1 MRPIDVER
9 VSVGEC
15 VDRYVEMVRAK
26 TVTGALSSGTAEVYA
41 RDAAT
46 FAELAGADRVL
57 DDLTGEDVDAVLLRF
72 ARKPDG
78 RRSRGG
84 VGAGGSGAGGGV
96 QSAASQARFRRSV
109 SALFRY
115 AVVAGWVQLNPMEAV
130 TVRPRHR
137 GGLRAERRA
146 LTVEQAEGLLGAAR
160 GLVDSGGAGRR
171 VDQRTELRDGLI
183 VLLLAAVGPRVSEL
197 TRANVEDFFVNG
209 GTRYWRVFG
218 KGGRTRD
225 VPLPGPVVEVLDA
238 YLAEG
243 RGLLD
248 RGREPKALLLSWRG
262 RRLARGDVQG
272 VIDRVL
278 ARVEP
283 GRRRS
288 VTPHG
293 LRHTTATHL
302 LAAATDMDAVRRVL
316 GHADLATL
324 GRYRDELPG
333 ELEAAMRVHPLLGSV
348 VRGGSVAGVSDP
360 AEVGGLGEAG
370 VPDAVGGEGDG
381 GGGERDDEGASE
393 VVAGVPSP
401 GGEGGGDGDAHEG
414 GAAFE

>member
-1 MRPIDVER
+1 MA
-9 VSVGEC
+9 EC
-15 VDRYVEMVRAK
+15 VDRYGEMVRAK
-26 TVTGALSSGTAEVYA
+26 AATGALAPASAEVYV

-46 FAELAGADRVL
+46 FAALAGAERVL
-57 DDLTGEDVDAVLLRF
+57 DDLTGEDVDEVLLRF
-72 ARKPDG
+72 ARKPDE
-78 RRSRGG
+78 RRR
-84 VGAGGSGAGGGV
+84 VRAVEPGGGPS

-115 AVVAGWVQLNPMEAV
+115 AVVAGWVQLNPMDAV
-130 TVRPRHR
+130 TVRPKQR

-160 GLVDSGGAGRR
+160 GLAEEPAAARR
-171 VDQRTELRDGLI
+171 RRDQRTELRDGLI

-197 TRANVEDFFVNG
+197 TAANIEDFFVNG
-209 GTRYWRVFG
+209 GTRYWRIFG

-225 VPLPGPVVEVLDA
+225 VPLPRPVVEVLDA
-238 YLAEG
+238 YLADG
-243 RGLLD
+243 RRLLD

-278 ARVEP
+278 ERVEP

-316 GHADLATL
+316 GHADLSTL

-348 VRGGSVAGVSDP
+348 
-360 AEVGGLGEAG
+360 
-370 VPDAVGGEGDG
+370 
-381 GGGERDDEGASE
+381 
-393 VVAGVPSP
+393 
-401 GGEGGGDGDAHEG
+401 EGGG
-414 GAAFE
+414 

>member
-1 MRPIDVER
+1 
-9 VSVGEC
+9 
-15 VDRYVEMVRAK
+15 MVRAK
-26 TVTGALSSGTAEVYA
+26 TSTGALTPKTAEVYV
-41 RDAAT
+41 RDVVT
-46 FAELAGADRVL
+46 FAALAGGDRVL
-57 DDLTGEDVDAVLLRF
+57 DDLTGEDVDGVLLGF

-78 RRSRGG
+78 RRRGAVEPGGAESRGG
-84 VGAGGSGAGGGV
+84 AV

-109 SALFRY
+109 SAFFKY
-115 AVVAGWVQLNPMEAV
+115 ALVAGWVQLNPMQAV
-130 TVRPRHR
+130 TVRPRQR
-137 GGLRAERRA
+137 GGLRAQRRA

-160 GLVDSGGAGRR
+160 GLAEAGPVAPGRR
-171 VDQRTELRDGLI
+171 MDQRTELRDGLI

-197 TRANVEDFFVNG
+197 TAANAEDFFVNG
-209 GTRYWRVFG
+209 GTRYWRIFG

-262 RRLARGDVQG
+262 RRLARGDVQA

-316 GHADLATL
+316 GHADLSTL

-348 VRGGSVAGVSDP
+348 EGRRGG
-360 AEVGGLGEAG
+360 
-370 VPDAVGGEGDG
+370 
-381 GGGERDDEGASE
+381 
-393 VVAGVPSP
+393 
-401 GGEGGGDGDAHEG
+401 
-414 GAAFE
+414 

>member
-1 MRPIDVER
+1 MGGGARSR
-9 VSVGEC
+9 VGVLSVGVGSVRRVRPSDVQRVTVAESA
-15 VDRYVEMVRAK
+15 DRYAEMVRAK
-26 TVTGALSSGTAEVYA
+26 TSTGALTPRTAEVYV
-41 RDAAT
+41 RDVLT
-46 FAELAGADRVL
+46 FVELAGGGRVL
-57 DDLTGEDVDAVLLRF
+57 DDLTGQDVDEVLLAF

-78 RRSRGG
+78 RRRA
-84 VGAGGSGAGGGV
+84 GAVVRPVEGPV

-109 SALFRY
+109 SAFFKY
-115 AVVAGWVQLNPMEAV
+115 AVVAGWVQLDPMRAV
-130 TVRPRHR
+130 TVRSVQR

-160 GLVDSGGAGRR
+160 GLAEVGVEGGVAEGGGRRR

-197 TRANVEDFFVNG
+197 TAANVEDFFVNG
-209 GTRYWRVFG
+209 GTRYWRIFG

-238 YLAEG
+238 YVAGG
-243 RGLLD
+243 RGGLD
-248 RGREPKALLLSWRG
+248 RGVEPKALLLSWRG
-262 RRLARGDVQG
+262 RRLARGDVQA

-333 ELEAAMRVHPLLGSV
+333 ELEAAMRVHPLLGPV
-348 VRGGSVAGVSDP
+348 EGRRGG
-360 AEVGGLGEAG
+360 
-370 VPDAVGGEGDG
+370 
-381 GGGERDDEGASE
+381 
-393 VVAGVPSP
+393 
-401 GGEGGGDGDAHEG
+401 
-414 GAAFE
+414 

>member
-1 MRPIDVER
+1 
-9 VSVGEC
+9 
-15 VDRYVEMVRAK
+15 MVRAK
-26 TVTGALSSGTAEVYA
+26 AATGALAPASAEVYV

-46 FAELAGADRVL
+46 FAALAGAERVL
-57 DDLTGEDVDAVLLRF
+57 DDLTGEDVDEVLLRF
-72 ARKPDG
+72 ARKPDE
-78 RRSRGG
+78 RRR
-84 VGAGGSGAGGGV
+84 VRAVEPGGGPS

-115 AVVAGWVQLNPMEAV
+115 AVVAGWVQLNPMDAV
-130 TVRPRHR
+130 TVRPKQR

-160 GLVDSGGAGRR
+160 GLAEEPAAARR
-171 VDQRTELRDGLI
+171 RRDQRTELRDGLI

-197 TRANVEDFFVNG
+197 TAANIEDFFVNG
-209 GTRYWRVFG
+209 GTRYWRIFG

-225 VPLPGPVVEVLDA
+225 VPLPRPVVEVLDA
-238 YLAEG
+238 YLADG
-243 RGLLD
+243 RRLLD

-278 ARVEP
+278 ERVEP

-316 GHADLATL
+316 GHADLSTL

-348 VRGGSVAGVSDP
+348 
-360 AEVGGLGEAG
+360 
-370 VPDAVGGEGDG
+370 
-381 GGGERDDEGASE
+381 
-393 VVAGVPSP
+393 
-401 GGEGGGDGDAHEG
+401 EGGG
-414 GAAFE
+414 

>member
-1 MRPIDVER
+1 MA
-9 VSVGEC
+9 EC

-26 TVTGALSSGTAEVYA
+26 TSTGTLAPSTAEVYA
-41 RDAAT
+41 RDVHT
-46 FAELAGADRVL
+46 FGELAGLDRVL
-57 DDLTGEDVDAVLLRF
+57 DDLTGGDVDEVLLRF

-78 RRSRGG
+78 RRATAGPTAG
-84 VGAGGSGAGGGV
+84 TAAAGDGAPL
-96 QSAASQARFRRSV
+96 QSASSQARFRRSV
-109 SALFRY
+109 SAFFQY
-115 AVVAGWVQLNPMEAV
+115 AVLAGWVQLNPMPAV
-130 TVRPRHR
+130 TVKPKQR

-146 LTVEQAEGLLGAAR
+146 LTAEQAGGLLEAAQ
-160 GLVDSGGAGRR
+160 GLVETGEQDEGRA
-171 VDQRTELRDGLI
+171 DQRTQLRDGLI

-197 TRANVEDFFVNG
+197 TRANTEDFFVND
-209 GTRYWRVFG
+209 GTRYWRIFG

-225 VPLPGPVVEVLDA
+225 VPLPGPVAQVLDA
-238 YLAEG
+238 YRAQG
-243 RGLLD
+243 RPALD

-262 RRLARGDVQG
+262 RRLARGDVQA

-316 GHADLATL
+316 GHADLSTL

-333 ELEAAMRVHPLLGSV
+333 ELEAAMRVHPLLGP
-348 VRGGSVAGVSDP
+348 VRP
-360 AEVGGLGEAG
+360 
-370 VPDAVGGEGDG
+370 
-381 GGGERDDEGASE
+381 R
-393 VVAGVPSP
+393 
-401 GGEGGGDGDAHEG
+401 
-414 GAAFE
+414 